1 MPGHNDGRM
10 DGRAEGLTDP
20 ILEDPSG
27 YCRGSKNHGSF
38 QNITYTK
45 DEEKESIEH

>member
-1 MPGHNDGRM
+1 MPGHTDGRT

-27 YCRGSKNHGSF
+27 YRQGSKNHGSF